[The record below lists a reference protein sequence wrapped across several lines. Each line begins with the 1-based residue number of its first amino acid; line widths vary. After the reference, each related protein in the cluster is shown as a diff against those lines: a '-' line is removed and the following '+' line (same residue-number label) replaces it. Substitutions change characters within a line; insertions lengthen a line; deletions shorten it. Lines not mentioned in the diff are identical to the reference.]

1 MVQENLVR
9 LRCNSLF
16 LYQDAI
22 KKKADGIFSDEFKLL
37 LFFDY
42 VLVDL
47 QT

>member
-1 MVQENLVR
+1 MKDV
-9 LRCNSLF
+9 
-16 LYQDAI
+16 I